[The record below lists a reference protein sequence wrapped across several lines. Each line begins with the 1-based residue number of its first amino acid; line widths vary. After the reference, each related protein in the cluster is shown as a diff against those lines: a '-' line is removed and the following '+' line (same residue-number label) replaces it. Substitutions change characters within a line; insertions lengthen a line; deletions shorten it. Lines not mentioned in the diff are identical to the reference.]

1 MATVP
6 RMPTAEDFRAC
17 LAETPRTVPTAR
29 GPVEYA
35 ERGHGEPVLAVH
47 GTRGGWDQGL
57 VSCEFLSLNGFRVV
71 APSRPGY
78 LGTPLSTGR
87 TPAEQADALAALLDA
102 LALDRTMVLAGSG
115 GGPTGYELAARHPD
129 RVSGLVQV
137 DSVYFTD
144 TAPSRL
150 VQMTAGDLPV
160 RAMTW
165 LLRRSPRRA
174 LTAVLQSSGTYS
186 RRAAADRAA
195 ELTAVPGRTAW
206 LEVTLAA
213 SLGTPRRR
221 AGTRNDLTVGPLPPL
236 EHIACPTLIVHG
248 RLDKAVKPAHAEHA
262 HAHIAGSELTWMN
275 GSHVAFILEAAD
287 WAPACVAHWLRGGA
301 ERAG

>member
-102 LALDRTMVLAGSG
+102 LALDRTMVLAGS
-115 GGPTGYELAARHPD
+115 
-129 RVSGLVQV
+129 
-137 DSVYFTD
+137 
-144 TAPSRL
+144 
-150 VQMTAGDLPV
+150 AGDLPV

-206 LEVTLAA
+206 LEATLAA